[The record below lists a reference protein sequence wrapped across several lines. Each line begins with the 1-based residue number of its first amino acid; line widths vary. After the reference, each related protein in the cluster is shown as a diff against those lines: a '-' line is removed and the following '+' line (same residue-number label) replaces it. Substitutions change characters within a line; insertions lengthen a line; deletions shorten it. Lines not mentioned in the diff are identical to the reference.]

1 MATTRYRIGWM
12 GTGVMTLLM
21 ALASCGPGTRTS
33 PPAPPNPP
41 TPPAPPNPIAQDS
54 VTHNAMTFNAMT
66 FNALMLHA
74 NEKVKDY
81 SLQQVVAP
89 GSPFEPDLAN
99 DPYSREFFEYLV
111 SCALPEGDAIT
122 WQSLT
127 WPGELG
133 LCPAWKDSAPDL
145 ACQELVS
152 SCLLARINAYGE
164 TVQISLR
171 GLYTDDSPLPMGST
185 EANQF
190 GWAEGGF
197 FGNIFCPECRDERM
211 SMKIENGELVYR
223 LVRPGQGFAPVEVR
237 CETGPQ
243 GLATGAARAPSAA
256 SAAAARRVR
265 DACHRRF
272 LASAQWQG
280 VMYKSMFACWSP
292 VWADGEAYT
301 RRRICAGVASTG
313 GVVDG
318 QKQCAAWP
326 VGACRENSPVVSC
339 PTSNVCAVKDT
350 MPRPEDGDV
359 DDCAGQ
365 PRDVSSLP
373 DPGTCP
379 DGPTQTTPV
388 WGRPLT
394 VFLAQPY
401 AVVPGDDAGRLNPR
415 FLDPETGRPM
425 LPRGAGQTTAP
436 AP

>member
-1 MATTRYRIGWM
+1 M
-12 GTGVMTLLM
+12 MTLLM
-21 ALASCGPGTRTS
+21 ALTSCGPGNRTS
-33 PPAPPNPP
+33 PSSPPSPP
-41 TPPAPPNPIAQDS
+41 TPPTPPNPAQDS

-66 FNALMLHA
+66 FNALMLHP
-74 NEKVKDY
+74 NEKLKDF

-111 SCALPEGDAIT
+111 SCALPQGEVIT
-122 WQSLT
+122 WQSQT

-152 SCLLARINAYGE
+152 SCLLARSNAYGE

-171 GLYTDDSPLPMGST
+171 GLYTNDSPLPIGGT
-185 EANQF
+185 EVDQF

-197 FGNIFCPECRDERM
+197 FGNIFCPDCTDVRM
-211 SMKIENGELVYR
+211 SMKVENGELVYR
-223 LVRPGQGFAPVEVR
+223 LVRQGVAPVEVR

-243 GLATGAARAPSAA
+243 GLANGAARAG

-272 LASAQWQG
+272 LTAAQWTG

-326 VGACRENSPVVSC
+326 VGACGENSPVVTC
-339 PTSNVCAVKDT
+339 QTSNVCAVIDT
-350 MPRPEDGDV
+350 MPRPKDGDV

-365 PRDVSSLP
+365 PQDVSSLP
-373 DPGTCP
+373 QPGTCP
-379 DGPTQTTPV
+379 PAPTQTTPV
-388 WGRPLT
+388 WRRPLT
-394 VFLAQPY
+394 VFLGQPY
-401 AVVPGDDAGRLNPR
+401 ALVPGEDAGRLNPR
-415 FLDPETGRPM
+415 FLDPESGRPM
-425 LPRGAGQTTAP
+425 LPREAGQTTASTP
-436 AP
+436 

>member
-1 MATTRYRIGWM
+1 
-12 GTGVMTLLM
+12 MTLLM
-21 ALASCGPGTRTS
+21 ALASCGPGPGTGNRPS
-33 PPAPPNPP
+33 PPSPP
-41 TPPAPPNPIAQDS
+41 TPPTPPNPAAQDS
-54 VTHNAMTFNAMT
+54 VTFNAMTFNAMT
-66 FNALMLHA
+66 FNALMLHP
-74 NEKVKDY
+74 NEKLKDY

-99 DPYSREFFEYLV
+99 DPYSREFLEYLV
-111 SCALPEGDAIT
+111 SCALPQGDAIT
-122 WQSLT
+122 WQSQT

-171 GLYTDDSPLPMGST
+171 GLYTNDAPLPLAST
-185 EANQF
+185 EVDQF
-190 GWAEGGF
+190 GWPEGGF
-197 FGNIFCPECRDERM
+197 FGNIFCPDCVDVRM
-211 SMKIENGELVYR
+211 SMKVEDGELVYR
-223 LVRPGQGFAPVEVR
+223 LVKQGVAPVEVR

-243 GLATGAARAPSAA
+243 GLATGPQGLAARTA

-272 LASAQWQG
+272 IAASQWQG

-313 GVVDG
+313 GVVDD

-326 VGACRENSPVVSC
+326 VGACGDNSPVVTC
-339 PTSNVCAVKDT
+339 QTSNVCAVMDT
-350 MPRPEDGDV
+350 MPRPKDGDV

-365 PRDVSSLP
+365 PQDVSSLP

-379 DGPTQTTPV
+379 PAPTQTTPV
-388 WGRPLT
+388 WRRPLT

-401 AVVPGDDAGRLNPR
+401 AVVPGNDAGRLNPR
-415 FLDPETGRPM
+415 FLDPASGRPM
-425 LPRGAGQTTAP
+425 LPREAGQTTASRP
-436 AP
+436 